1 VADVVDAVNEAL
13 RSVHDPC
20 CEERGL
26 SLVDMGLVRSV
37 SVEDGRAR
45 VELILTTGWCPFAS
59 KILDSVQHRVE
70 DLDGVGEASVEIVW
84 DEAWSMDRL
93 SDEAR
98 RQLVFLPTPVTVADR
113 DAFIRDQVTRGTAQ

>member
-1 VADVVDAVNEAL
+1 MADAVDAVNEAL

-37 SVEDGRAR
+37 SVEHGRAR

-59 KILDSVQHRVE
+59 KILDAVQQRVE

-98 RQLVFLPTPVTVADR
+98 RQLVFLPTPVNVADR
-113 DAFIRDQVTRGTAQ
+113 DAYIRAQTERGTSQ